1 LFRSPESRGGR
12 SAEKRS
18 GACEA
23 PVGRAVA
30 RHVRRLRGA
39 LRPMTQQYT
48 SRNNVTIS
56 MHGGR
61 SVPIVSQTEID
72 PMKTALSLMLALATT
87 TAFTEPPPVPKP
99 PGPGGSCSH
108 GYIRRARHAAGCCGR
123 HREAEQ
129 RHLPVGMDCV
139 GLLLLAKW
147 TRAALAL
154 ALRFVFSVGGPSPC
168 RAGHRRVVCVARA
181 GATSKRAA
189 GRASGS
195 SAAPAVKREA
205 EEDWR

>member
-1 LFRSPESRGGR
+1 
-12 SAEKRS
+12 
-18 GACEA
+18 
-23 PVGRAVA
+23 
-30 RHVRRLRGA
+30 
-39 LRPMTQQYT
+39 MTQQYT

-154 ALRFVFSVGGPSPC
+154 ALRFVFSVGG
-168 RAGHRRVVCVARA
+168 HRRAARVTAASFASPEPGRRARGRPVARA
-181 GATSKRAA
+181 ARA
-189 GRASGS
+189 RL
-195 SAAPAVKREA
+195 PR
-205 EEDWR
+205 

>member
-1 LFRSPESRGGR
+1 MRDWLAAAQAAGE
-12 SAEKRS
+12 
-18 GACEA
+18 
-23 PVGRAVA
+23 
-30 RHVRRLRGA
+30 VREIRGA
-39 LRPMTQQYT
+39 DWRLEIGALCELDYRLPH
-48 SRNNVTIS
+48 SCALLFDD
-56 MHGGR
+56 
-61 SVPIVSQTEID
+61 IV
-72 PMKTALSLMLALATT
+72 
-87 TAFTEPPPVPKP
+87 
-99 PGPGGSCSH
+99 
-108 GYIRRARHAAGCCGR
+108 GYPRG
-123 HREAEQ
+123 
-129 RHLPVGMDCV
+129 LV